1 MLTNL
6 IKPYGVLY
14 LSEDKIDIILYLFPI
29 LNGLL
34 RAFWGYLCDLLEFK
48 KVYFLMLVLTVN
60 KLLYNNYI

>member
-14 LSEDKIDIILYLFPI
+14 LPEEDIDIILYLFPI

-34 RAFWGYLCDLLEFK
+34 RAVWGYLCDLIGFK
-48 KVYFLMLVLTVN
+48 KVYFVMLVLTVQQ
-60 KLLYNNYI
+60 LY

>member
-34 RAFWGYLCDLLEFK
+34 RAFWGYLCDLLGFK